1 MLAIGAAALDCPH
14 VLGVD
19 VDDNALQAAACNLAK
34 TLTYTHKK
42 TPRLQGML
50 AIGAAA
56 LDCPHVL
63 GVDVDADALQVA
75 ACNLAA
81 IGEDLPV
88 RCRTPSSAVSEPCAQ
103 PHLRSFACANT
114 CLWGAAT

>member
-1 MLAIGAAALDCPH
+1 
-14 VLGVD
+14 
-19 VDDNALQAAACNLAK
+19 
-34 TLTYTHKK
+34 
-42 TPRLQGML
+42 ML

-75 ACNLAA
+75 GCNLAA

-88 RCRTPSSAVSEPCAQ
+88 RCRTPSSTVNEPCAQ
-103 PHLRSFACANT
+103 PCLHSSVCAC
-114 CLWGAAT
+114 GALQRGEAWPGAQSRYEAV